1 MEKPTVERLKTTND
15 KILFWSFI
23 GVMVVSATLRNTPEF
38 QKNNVLVG
46 TAITS
51 FLAAFVVYAKPEQR

>member
-1 MEKPTVERLKTTND
+1 MEKPSVEKLKTIND

-51 FLAAFVVYAKPEQR
+51 FLAGLIVYVKPEQE